1 MVFQKINELNG
12 ILSEKTELLARKEN
26 ELQEIQCANKD
37 LSDQKNELVIRCQD
51 LEKVS
56 F

>member
-12 ILSEKTELLARKEN
+12 IISEKTELLARKEN
-26 ELQEIQCANKD
+26 ELQESKCANKYIRE
-37 LSDQKNELVIRCQD
+37 QKDKLVIRCQD
-51 LEKVS
+51 IEKVC